1 MSTRTKTAEARS
13 SVASFETNDAGD
25 EHASSGLGAARVT
38 VNKAYK
44 MYVNGAFI
52 RSESGRYLQVASG
65 VAAGLGADPAVINVP
80 WGSRKDIRDA
90 VLAAKGAESKWA
102 GKTAYN
108 RGQILYRL
116 AEMTEARG
124 AELREV
130 LERSG
135 LSAHEAGAEVEAS
148 VDRIVYYAGLA
159 DKLSALLASHNPVAG
174 PHFGFT
180 VPEPTGIVGV
190 IAPAVPALLGF
201 LSAVLPVIVSGNTA
215 VVVVPASRENTE
227 PAADPRVALVFGECL
242 ATCDLPAGVV
252 NVLTGPAA
260 ELGPILAKHREV
272 NALFAW
278 SEDDKLSSELGV
290 LAADSVKRVKLVRDR
305 LAERV
310 MLEGQ
315 GLGLVEPFLE
325 HKSIWHPVGL

>member
-1 MSTRTKTAEARS
+1 MSTRTKTKSTEEQADGT
-13 SVASFETNDAGD
+13 F
-25 EHASSGLGAARVT
+25 GLGRVT

-52 RSESGRYLQVASG
+52 RSESGRYIQVSG
-65 VAAGLGADPAVINVP
+65 EPGVGADPATINVP

-90 VLAAKGAESKWA
+90 VLAAKGAEGKWA

-124 AELREV
+124 AELREI

-135 LSAHEAGAEVEAS
+135 QSAQDAGAEVEAT

-180 VPEPTGIVGV
+180 LPEPTGIVGV

-201 LSAVLPVIVSGNTA
+201 VSAILPVIVSGNTA
-215 VVVVPASRENTE
+215 VVVVPASRENTDRQ
-227 PAADPRVALVFGECL
+227 ADPRVALVFGECL
-242 ATCDLPAGVV
+242 ATSDLPGGVV
-252 NVLTGPAA
+252 NVITGPAA

-278 SEDDKLSSELGV
+278 SEDVALTKELGT

-310 MLEGQ
+310 ALEGQ

>member
-1 MSTRTKTAEARS
+1 MKKVGVKERESQGAMDGL
-13 SVASFETNDAGD
+13 AS
-25 EHASSGLGAARVT
+25 ARVT

-52 RSESGRYLQVASG
+52 RSESGRYLQVSSVAS
-65 VAAGLGADPAVINVP
+65 VGADPATINVP

-135 LSAHEAGAEVEAS
+135 LSSQEAATEVEQS
-148 VDRIVYYAGLA
+148 VDRIVYYAGLS

-180 VPEPTGIVGV
+180 LPEPTGIVGV
-190 IAPAVPALLGF
+190 LSPPLPSLLG
-201 LSAVLPVIVSGNTA
+201 LVSAVLPVIVGGNTA
-215 VVVVPASRENTE
+215 VVVVPASRE
-227 PAADPRVALVFGECL
+227 PGAGAADPRVALVFAECL
-242 ATCDLPAGVV
+242 ATSDLPAGVV
-252 NVLTGPAA
+252 NLLTGLPE

-272 NALFAW
+272 NGLFAW
-278 SEDDKLSSELGV
+278 SEDERLGAEIGT
-290 LAADSVKRVKLVRDR
+290 LAADSVKRVMWLRDR
-305 LAERV
+305 LQERV
-310 MLEGQ
+310 TSEGQ

>member
-1 MSTRTKTAEARS
+1 MSTRKITVKDRES
-13 SVASFETNDAGD
+13 QASLDGVP
-25 EHASSGLGAARVT
+25 SARVT

-52 RSESGRYLQVASG
+52 RSESGRYLQVSSSAD
-65 VAAGLGADPAVINVP
+65 ALGADPATINVP

-135 LSAHEAGAEVEAS
+135 LSAQEAISEVEQT

-190 IAPAVPALLGF
+190 LSPPTPALLG
-201 LSAVLPVIVSGNTA
+201 LVSAFLPVIVGGNTA
-215 VVVVPASRENTE
+215 VVVVPASRDAHAG
-227 PAADPRVALVFGECL
+227 AADPRAALVFAECL
-242 ATCDLPAGVV
+242 ATSDLPGGVV
-252 NVLTGPAA
+252 NLLTGLPE

-272 NALFAW
+272 NGLFAW
-278 SEDDKLSSELGV
+278 SEDEKLGAELGV
-290 LAADSVKRVKLVRDR
+290 LAADSVKRVKWLRDR
-305 LAERV
+305 LPERIAH
-310 MLEGQ
+310 EGQ

>member
-1 MSTRTKTAEARS
+1 MSTRK
-13 SVASFETNDAGD
+13 VAVKERESQISLEN
-25 EHASSGLGAARVT
+25 GLGVQRVT

-52 RSESGRYLQVASG
+52 RSESGRYLQVAG
-65 VAAGLGADPAVINVP
+65 DAALGADPATINVP

-135 LSAHEAGAEVEAS
+135 LSAQDAASEVEQT

-180 VPEPTGIVGV
+180 VPEPTGVIGV
-190 IAPAVPALLGF
+190 LSPPVPALLGF
-201 LSAVLPVIVSGNTA
+201 VSAFLPVLVGGNTA
-215 VVVVPASRENTE
+215 VVVVPASRDAAAG
-227 PAADPRVALVFGECL
+227 AADPRVALVFAECI
-242 ATCDLPAGVV
+242 ATSDMPAGVL
-252 NVLTGPAA
+252 NVLTGLPD

-272 NALFAW
+272 NGLFAW
-278 SEDDKLSSELGV
+278 SEDEKLGAELGT
-290 LAADSVKRVKLVRDR
+290 LAADSVKRVKWLRDR
-305 LAERV
+305 LQDRV
-310 MLEGQ
+310 ENEGQ

>member
-1 MSTRTKTAEARS
+1 MSTRKEVLVGLKEHEER
-13 SVASFETNDAGD
+13 D
-25 EHASSGLGAARVT
+25 ERAVPLGGNRVT

-44 MYVNGAFI
+44 MFVNGAFI
-52 RSESGRYLQVASG
+52 RSESGRYLQVRGEAG
-65 VAAGLGADPAVINVP
+65 VGADPVTVNVP
-80 WGSRKDIRDA
+80 WGSRKDLRDA
-90 VLAAKGAESKWA
+90 VLAAKAADSKWA

-124 AELREV
+124 AELREI
-130 LERSG
+130 LERAG
-135 LSAHEAGAEVEAS
+135 LSAQAAASEVERA

-180 VPEPTGIVGV
+180 VPEPTGVVGV
-190 IAPAVPALLGF
+190 IAPPAPSLLG
-201 LSAVLPVIVSGNTA
+201 LVSAFLPVIVSGNTA
-215 VVVVPASRENTE
+215 VVVVPTDEA
-227 PAADPRVALVFGECL
+227 PGADARVALVFAECL
-242 ATCDLPAGVV
+242 ATSDLPGGVV
-252 NVLTGPAA
+252 NLITGPAA

-272 NALFAW
+272 NALFVW
-278 SEDDKLSSELGV
+278 SEDAELGV
-290 LAADSVKRVKLVRDR
+290 ELARLAADSVKRVKVLKDR

-310 MLEGQ
+310 EHEGQ
-315 GLGLVEPFLE
+315 GLGHVEPFLE

>member
-1 MSTRTKTAEARS
+1 MSTRKVAVKERESQDSADEA
-13 SVASFETNDAGD
+13 
-25 EHASSGLGAARVT
+25 GLVPTRIT

-52 RSESGRYLQVASG
+52 RSESGRYLQVTSSEG
-65 VAAGLGADPAVINVP
+65 GIGADPATINVP

-135 LSAHEAGAEVEAS
+135 LSSQDAAAEVEAT
-148 VDRIVYYAGLA
+148 VDRIVYYAGMS
-159 DKLSALLASHNPVAG
+159 DKLSALLASHNPVSG
-174 PHFGFT
+174 PHFAFT
-180 VPEPTGIVGV
+180 LPEPTGVIGV
-190 IAPAVPALLGF
+190 LSPPVPALLG
-201 LSAVLPVIVSGNTA
+201 LVSAFLPVIVGGNTA
-215 VVVVPASRENTE
+215 VVVVPASPDT
-227 PAADPRVALVFGECL
+227 AAGQADPRVALVFAECL
-242 ATCDLPAGVV
+242 ATSDLPGGVV
-252 NVLTGPAA
+252 NLITGPPA

-272 NALFAW
+272 NGLFAW
-278 SEDDKLSSELGV
+278 SEDEKLGSELGT
-290 LAADSVKRVKLVRDR
+290 LAADSVKRVKWVRDR
-305 LAERV
+305 LEERV
-310 MLEGQ
+310 TTEGQ
-315 GLGLVEPFLE
+315 GLGLIEPFLE